1 MKKISIFALALFMA
15 NLIAFSVSPASY
27 AQTEKKIVSD
37 IKVKGNNIVS
47 TTTIVHSIK
56 IQPGDIFEESAL
68 NKELKRLY
76 ATGYFSDVFVE
87 TETRPEGM
95 VVIFSVVEKPV
106 VSSIEFR
113 GNNRIKDNRL
123 LKKISI
129 KEGMLV
135 DFHTLAKDVS
145 EIRNF
150 YVTQGFSRVTVN
162 YEIETDTE
170 TGKSTVIFRIDEGV
184 TVKIKKIEFVGN
196 MNITSNE
203 LEKYMATKTAWWFF
217 RKGAFDSD
225 GFEEDMERL
234 RSVYRSKGFLDAKVS
249 GEPVFNEDG
258 KTMTIVITID
268 EGEEYLIGEISIT
281 GNPKFEN
288 EEIQQEIYIQPGDS
302 FEYKNIK
309 EDTDR
314 LQQFYYDRGYMN
326 AEIDVSHKF
335 DTRTGRMNVK
345 FLIEAN
351 DVVYVGMIN
360 VIGNTKTKDK
370 VIRRELRVYP
380 GEKYDGQQLKKSKER
395 IYNLGYF
402 EDVYFD
408 TIPTDDPKV
417 KDLSITVKE
426 TKTGELS
433 FGGGFSSIDSFI
445 GFAQIRQKN
454 FDITAFP
461 TFTGGGQDLVIR
473 GEMGSART
481 NYLLSWTD
489 PWIFDQP
496 YSFGFDIYRNEYD
509 KYGKSGYDYDEKRT
523 GVSLKLGKEITDE
536 LSTGLV
542 YNIEEVRISNISDDA
557 SQDLKDE
564 EGNNKISRITWNTQ
578 YDTRDNR
585 YSPTTGFIIG
595 SSIENAGGFIGGDK
609 DFFKMFGYI
618 TYYRPIYED
627 IIILE
632 LKGRSGIIQEY
643 GDTEK
648 VPIYERFFAG
658 GATTIRGYEQ
668 RAVGPRDSQDGGL
681 SIGGNGMVIGNAE
694 VIFPVY
700 KNLIKGSVF
709 YDVGNVMPK
718 ASDLFTDTDYKQGAG
733 IGVRVKT
740 PIGPMKLDWGYPL
753 SKNHDDKK
761 EGQFYFSVTHGF

>member
-609 DFFKMFGYI
+609 DFFKI
-618 TYYRPIYED
+618 C
-627 IIILE
+627 
-632 LKGRSGIIQEY
+632 
-643 GDTEK
+643 
-648 VPIYERFFAG
+648 
-658 GATTIRGYEQ
+658 
-668 RAVGPRDSQDGGL
+668 
-681 SIGGNGMVIGNAE
+681 
-694 VIFPVY
+694 
-700 KNLIKGSVF
+700 
-709 YDVGNVMPK
+709 
-718 ASDLFTDTDYKQGAG
+718 
-733 IGVRVKT
+733 
-740 PIGPMKLDWGYPL
+740 
-753 SKNHDDKK
+753 
-761 EGQFYFSVTHGF
+761 